1 MARLR
6 TVLVLALAAA
16 WIAGCAAP
24 PAGGTQLPT
33 LQEEA
38 TLPSLAPPQAPTDT
52 AEPAAEGTEVRRL
65 ELAPTPTV
73 FQVTED
79 DVRSILDLAHPDGVD
94 YFDTQGTWFDFDT
107 TGVAAYRMEDGHL
120 LGIDYQPEELYTYWS
135 YTDRSSGNTYAEVS
149 ITNGDCI
156 NKDSAGLVIR
166 VDSDTASEGYALDV
180 SCDGNWR
187 FRQHRRGQEPFELVE
202 WQAASVI
209 QTGKDATNRL
219 GIWGYA
225 GRFVLFINGAQV
237 GEVVDQNNSYTYGQF
252 AVYVRASQTFD
263 LTATFDDFAFWHIPF
278 IP

>member
-1 MARLR
+1 MPKLHE
-6 TVLVLALAAA
+6 VLVLAVATALVT
-16 WIAGCAAP
+16 GCAAP
-24 PAGGTQLPT
+24 TPTAAPTEIPGQVQAPLPT
-33 LQEEA
+33 GTPPGDAGEP
-38 TLPSLAPPQAPTDT
+38 TL
-52 AEPAAEGTEVRRL
+52 EVTEVRRL

-73 FQVTED
+73 FEVTED

-120 LGIDYQPEELYTYWS
+120 LGIDYQPEELYTWWS

-149 ITNGDCI
+149 VTNGDCI
-156 NKDSAGLVIR
+156 AKDSAGLVIR

-180 SCDGNWR
+180 SCDGSWR

-202 WQAASVI
+202 WQAAPVI

>member
-1 MARLR
+1 MV
-6 TVLVLALAAA
+6 T
-16 WIAGCAAP
+16 GCAPGLGGPAP
-24 PAGGTQLPT
+24 TETPEQVQGPL
-33 LQEEA
+33 
-38 TLPSLAPPQAPTDT
+38 PTDT
-52 AEPAAEGTEVRRL
+52 PPGVPADAGGPTLEVTEVRRL
-65 ELAPTPTV
+65 ELAPTPTA
-73 FQVTED
+73 FQVTSED

-107 TGVAAYRMEDGHL
+107 TGVAAYRMEEGHL

-180 SCDGNWR
+180 ACDGNWR
-187 FRQHRRGQEPFELVE
+187 FRRHRQGQEPIELVE
-202 WQAASVI
+202 WEAAPGI

-263 LTATFDDFAFWHIPF
+263 LTAAFDDFAFWHIPF